1 MAVNCELCFA
11 TIQAAP
17 GKVRVRDGVARHNSE
32 CTWSVRSGQSLS
44 IEDGSVGGRRIYRSR
59 QGSCGHVVPH
69 VVCETRVGAVAQASV
84 GVSVP
89 VRLSKRRRGSA
100 VVPKRHQIKHLE
112 FLLP

>member
-44 IEDGSVGGRRIYRSR
+44 IEDGQLVGGVSIAV
-59 QGSCGHVVPH
+59 GKGAAGMLFHV
-69 VVCETRVGAVAQASV
+69 
-84 GVSVP
+84 
-89 VRLSKRRRGSA
+89 
-100 VVPKRHQIKHLE
+100 
-112 FLLP
+112 